1 MVIHERWLRKRYPEI
16 KPKDFYRFIFP
27 AGSFETK
34 GEQVQGRYNGIINAV
49 TGRIGDQGK
58 PITEHY
64 VITDELDAVDRATDS
79 DYFCIC
85 SPISYIGKK
94 RRAVNARYLYGF
106 VFDVDALKIKNGK
119 PIGLEELIDQTQRK
133 MWAISTHNYLPVPTF
148 IVSSGSGVHLY
159 YVLDKPIPLYP
170 EYVKELQTFKREL
183 ERLILNPKVTNIDK
197 IAHQGIFQGFRVPG
211 TITKAGGRATAF
223 LTGDKFSMDELNQYV
238 APKYQAVNAA
248 AMTYARGG
256 VSLSEAAGKW
266 PEWYERRIKNKEPR
280 GIWHTGRALY
290 DWWLQRVAHEAQEG
304 HRYFCVMT
312 LAIYALKCSHYD
324 AKHNP
329 NPVTYE
335 ELERDAYGILKRLD
349 MLTTNEKNHFTTADI
364 QKALEAFQDCFT
376 TYPRKTIED
385 LTGLEI
391 PANIRKGK
399 KQADHLEE
407 ARAIRDVRAERRG
420 VRWDANNGRKS
431 AAGTVAAWRQEHQDG
446 SKADCIE
453 ETGLARSTVFKYWNG
468 APEQIRHAG
477 SDGNKTGR
485 TLEQITQ
492 SAKKHIE
499 NLRET
504 LRAQES
510 EAEDM
515 RLAIQMLP
523 DGSAKEYIRNVL
535 RETEESIAATKKALD
550 ESTNGGGGDAD

>member
-1 MVIHERWLRKRYPEI
+1 MVIHEQWLRERYPEI

-27 AGSFETK
+27 VGSFETK

-49 TGRIGDQGK
+49 TDRIGDQGK

-64 VITDELDAVDRATDS
+64 VMTDELDAVARATAS

-85 SPISYIGKK
+85 SPIAYIGRK
-94 RRAVNARYLYGF
+94 RRAANARYLYGF
-106 VFDVDALKIKNGK
+106 VFDVDALKIKDGK

-133 MWAISTHNYLPVPTF
+133 LWAISTHNYLPVPTF

-170 EYVKELQTFKREL
+170 EYVKELQRYKREL

-223 LTGDKFSMDELNQYV
+223 LTGSKFTMEELNQYV
-238 APKYQAVNAA
+238 APKYQAINAA
-248 AMTYARGG
+248 ALTYARGG

-290 DWWLQRVAHEAQEG
+290 DWWLQRVVHEAQEG

-335 ELERDAYGILKRLD
+335 ELERDAYGILKQLD

-391 PANIRKGK
+391 PANVRKGK

-407 ARAIRDVRAERRG
+407 ARAIRDIRAERRG
-420 VRWDANNGRKS
+420 RRWDANNGRKS
-431 AAGTVAAWRQEHQDG
+431 AAGAVAAWRQFHPDG
-446 SKADCIE
+446 SKADCIR
-453 ETGLARSTVFKYWNG
+453 ETGLTKPTVYKHWNG
-468 APEQIRHAG
+468 AA
-477 SDGNKTGR
+477 SSKTGR

-499 NLRET
+499 ELRES

-510 EAEDM
+510 EAEEM
-515 RLAIQMLP
+515 RIALQILP
-523 DGSAKEYIRNVL
+523 DGSAKEYIRDVL
-535 RETEESIAATKKALD
+535 RQTEASITEIKKALD
-550 ESTNGGGGDAD
+550 ESANGGGGNVD

>member
-27 AGSFETK
+27 VGSFETK

-49 TGRIGDQGK
+49 TDRIGDQGK

-64 VITDELDAVDRATDS
+64 VMTDELDAVDRATSS

-85 SPISYIGKK
+85 SPISYIGRK
-94 RRAVNARYLYGF
+94 RRAANARYLYGF
-106 VFDVDALKIKNGK
+106 VFDVDALKIKDGK

-223 LTGDKFSMDELNQYV
+223 LTGVKFSMDELNQYV

-248 AMTYARGG
+248 ALTYARGG

-335 ELERDAYGILKRLD
+335 ELERDAYGILKQLD

-391 PANIRKGK
+391 PAN
-399 KQADHLEE
+399 
-407 ARAIRDVRAERRG
+407 RR
-420 VRWDANNGRKS
+420 NGRKQRLHLQIAR
-431 AAGTVAAWRQEHQDG
+431 AALDAMNDEHGTKLQGRKSKAENVRVWREIHPGG
-446 SKADCIE
+446 SKADCIQ
-453 ETGLARSTVFKYWNG
+453 ETGLSQSTVYKYWNDE
-468 APEQIRHAG
+468 AAK
-477 SDGNKTGR
+477 STTGR

-492 SAKKHIE
+492 SVKKHIE

-504 LRAQES
+504 LRVQES
-510 EAEDM
+510 NAEDM
-515 RLAIQMLP
+515 RVALLMLP

-535 RETEESIAATKKALD
+535 RETEESIAAIKKALD
-550 ESTNGGGGDAD
+550 ESTNGGGGNVD